1 MAIAMESDP
10 KQATDR
16 PRQAP
21 NGGKGR
27 PPGIP
32 NKINRAFKT
41 AVLEVFERNG
51 GADWMATWAQSNETE
66 FFKIAARLIPTE
78 LAGTVEHKH
87 TLADVLGSLS
97 ARATD
102 DPPVA

>member
-1 MAIAMESDP
+1 MSTDP
-10 KQATDR
+10 KQGADR
-16 PRQAP
+16 PKRAAP

-51 GADWMATWAQSNETE
+51 GADWMARWAGENETE

-78 LAGTVEHKH
+78 LSGTVEHKH
-87 TLADVLGSLS
+87 TLADVLGSLKE
-97 ARATD
+97 RAGNN
-102 DPPVA
+102 PPVA